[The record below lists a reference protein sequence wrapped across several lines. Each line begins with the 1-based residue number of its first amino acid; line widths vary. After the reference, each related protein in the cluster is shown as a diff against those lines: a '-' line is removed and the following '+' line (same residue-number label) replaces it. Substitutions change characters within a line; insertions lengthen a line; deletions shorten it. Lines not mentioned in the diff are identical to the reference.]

1 MPTPASSNSVTSPV
15 MPQPSLPRPV
25 RVFLLHGMARTPIS
39 MWVMK
44 NRLERAGYPCSLFG
58 YSVALKT
65 LDDIVNRFV
74 AQVRETLSEPV
85 DGEAPTPYAILGH
98 SLGNTIGRLASPQ
111 LPPGLCRFAMLA
123 PPNRTPVMAHALGD
137 NPIYRAAT
145 RDTGQKL
152 TDEAFFADLPMP
164 KVPALIIAG
173 TRGPRASWLPF
184 RGEPNDAILRV
195 EETELEGVPSIEV
208 AGIHSFLMNRRDVFE
223 KIRQF
228 FDSGET
234 PAC

>member
-1 MPTPASSNSVTSPV
+1 
-15 MPQPSLPRPV
+15 
-25 RVFLLHGMARTPIS
+25 MARTPLS

-44 NRLERAGYPCSLFG
+44 TRLERAGYPCSLFG
-58 YSVALKT
+58 YSVALSDLEQIT
-65 LDDIVNRFV
+65 ERFV
-74 AQVRETLSEPV
+74 KQVRNTLPPS
-85 DGEAPTPYAILGH
+85 YAILGH
-98 SLGNTIGRLASPQ
+98 SLGNVIARLSSPR

-145 RDTGQKL
+145 RDTGRKL
-152 TDEAFFADLPMP
+152 TDEAFFAELPMP
-164 KVPALIIAG
+164 EVPALIIAG

-184 RGEPNDAILRV
+184 RGEPNDAVLKV
-195 EETELEGVPSIEV
+195 AETELAGVPKIEV

-223 KIRQF
+223 TICDF
-228 FDSGET
+228 FDSGKT